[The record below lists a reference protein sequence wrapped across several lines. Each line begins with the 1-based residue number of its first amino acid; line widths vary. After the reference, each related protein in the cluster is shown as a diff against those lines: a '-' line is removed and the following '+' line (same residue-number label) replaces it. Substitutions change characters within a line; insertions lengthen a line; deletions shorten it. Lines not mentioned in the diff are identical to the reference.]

1 MSAIDRLRSALRPS
15 AGGDALHAALSD
27 PRRYRDQIDR
37 LHERHLLGR
46 GLHDLREGEV
56 SLASVVIHR
65 DEVARVLA
73 RTVAGGAYRFSP
85 GDRRSIRVRGR
96 QRTVYALGLT
106 DTIVART
113 VTDILE
119 RALADTLSPALYSY
133 RPGRAWW
140 TAANDLARYVRR
152 HHRRPIPADR
162 DLYVIRRDVAAYTD
176 TIPVGPESRVWPV
189 LRAALEAAQPCV
201 PVRDDDWALV
211 EAVVRPAIRS
221 ESGPAV
227 RPDRGVPTGQP
238 ISVLLFNVY
247 LAEVDAALAAI
258 PGSFYARY
266 SDDLVF
272 AHPSP
277 DVVQSAAARIEAI
290 TGGLRLGLNAGKAHD
305 LYLTAAG
312 RASGAWPAARG
323 TDHVDLLGLRVDAR
337 GRVGLSDAKA
347 RELVRDIGRRTAIAA
362 RHADTERDRMRL
374 ATEVVRAALEPDDPD
389 RSARAARLLR
399 TVVTD
404 RAQLADLDA
413 RIALAVAAAVTGR
426 SSVRAFRSLPPR
438 ELRDAGLPS
447 LVEARNNF
455 PERGRPTRRNVRT
468 RRGERGR

>member
-1 MSAIDRLRSALRPS
+1 M
-15 AGGDALHAALSD
+15 
-27 PRRYRDQIDR
+27 
-37 LHERHLLGR
+37 
-46 GLHDLREGEV
+46 
-56 SLASVVIHR
+56 
-65 DEVARVLA
+65 
-73 RTVAGGAYRFSP
+73 
-85 GDRRSIRVRGR
+85 
-96 QRTVYALGLT
+96 
-106 DTIVART
+106 
-113 VTDILE
+113 
-119 RALADTLSPALYSY
+119 
-133 RPGRAWW
+133 
-140 TAANDLARYVRR
+140 
-152 HHRRPIPADR
+152 
-162 DLYVIRRDVAAYTD
+162 AAYTD

-189 LRAALEAAQPCV
+189 LRAALEAAQPRV
-201 PVRDDDWALV
+201 PLRDHDWALV

-227 RPDRGVPTGQP
+227 RLDRGVPTGQP

-277 DVVQSAAARIEAI
+277 DVVRSAAARIEAI
-290 TGGLRLGLNAGKAHD
+290 TAGLRLGLNAGKAHD

-347 RELVRDIGRRTAIAA
+347 RELVRDIGRRAAIAA
-362 RHADTERDRMRL
+362 RHADTERDRTRL

-438 ELRDAGLPS
+438 ELRKAGLPS
-447 LVEARNNF
+447 LVEARNDF